1 MKIAP
6 FSLEEYFAQYEFS
19 VRYNLCASDCE
30 TMSVAELLELA
41 GVSPGELGQLRLGYT
56 ESQGHPELR
65 QAIAETYQNVP
76 AADVVL
82 VAAPEEG
89 IYLMMH
95 TLLEPGDEV
104 VVLSPAYES
113 LQNVASHICGAENVK
128 SWSIRPAGNRWQLDL
143 DELDD
148 LLTERTKLLIV
159 NFPHNPTG
167 YLPSSEQFQAIIEAA
182 RSRDIWLFSDEMYRG
197 LETGDTQRL
206 PSAADSG
213 YEKVITLAGLSK
225 VQGLPGLR
233 SGWLV
238 IHDPDVRHRFI
249 NWKHYTT
256 ICAPAPSE
264 FLALAALRAND
275 ALIARSRSL
284 VEANLALAADFF
296 ARHHDLFTWRRP
308 QAGSVALVGVNA
320 PSATAY
326 CQQLITEAGILLLPG
341 PTLGYDD
348 SHVRFGFGRKDFAQ
362 NLAHFDAYL
371 NGR

>member
-1 MKIAP
+1 MQIAP
-6 FSLEEYFAQYEFS
+6 FSLEEFFAQYEFN
-19 VRYNLCASDCE
+19 VKHNLCASDCE

-41 GVSPGELGQLRLGYT
+41 DVSPTELGRLRLAYT
-56 ESQGHPELR
+56 ESQGDPELR
-65 QAIAETYQNVP
+65 QAIAGTYENVP
-76 AADVVL
+76 AEDVVL
-82 VAAPEEG
+82 LGAPEEG
-89 IYLMMH
+89 IYLIMR

-113 LQNVASHICGAENVK
+113 LLNVARHISGDQNVK
-128 SWSIRPAGNRWQLDL
+128 SWPIRPAGSRWQLDL
-143 DELDD
+143 DELEG
-148 LLTERTKLLIV
+148 LLTERTKLLVV

-167 YLPSSEQFQAIIEAA
+167 YLPAPEQFQRIIEAA
-182 RSRDIWLFSDEMYRG
+182 RSRDIWLFCDEMYRG

-213 YEKVITLAGLSK
+213 YAKAITLAGLSK

-238 IHDPDVRHRFI
+238 IHDPGVRQRFI

-264 FLALAALRAND
+264 FLAHAAMRANE
-275 ALIARSRSL
+275 ALTERSRRL
-284 VEANLALAADFF
+284 VEANLALADDFF
-296 ARHHDLFTWRRP
+296 ARHDDLFTWRRP
-308 QAGSVALVGVNA
+308 QAGSVALVGVNV
-320 PSATAY
+320 PSATTY
-326 CQQLITEAGILLLPG
+326 CQQLIEEAGILLLPG

-371 NGR
+371 NER